1 MINYSWIVI
10 VSLSASTLFV
20 LDWAMRRTR
29 RGFCK
34 RNTAAQLR
42 RGAAHINKVAVT
54 VNIHVMQGAISRLL
68 LEEAAR
74 MLERAVALEPKHRST
89 QAALRECNAMRAAID
104 ATKPDFSSFIVA
116 AAPCLDSELL
126 LLEAKMHLTEA
137 SRLLGGMEKR
147 GLLSTSRHQVTITAL
162 QDAQCA
168 LDLHLSMMQ
177 AMQSIKMDSVV
188 GVDLDGHRDFCSENL
203 NYS

>member
-1 MINYSWIVI
+1 MINYSWVLIVA
-10 VSLSASTLFV
+10 LSAATFLI
-20 LDWAMRRTR
+20 LDGAMRRIR

-34 RNTAAQLR
+34 RSTAAQLR
-42 RGAAHINKVAVT
+42 RGATHIKKVAVT
-54 VNIHVMQGAISRLL
+54 VNIHIMQGAISRLL
-68 LEEAAR
+68 LQEAAR
-74 MLERAVALEPKHRST
+74 MLECALELEPKHLST
-89 QAALRECNAMRAAID
+89 HAALRECNAIRAAID

-147 GLLSTSRHQVTITAL
+147 GLLTTSRHQVIITAL
-162 QDAQCA
+162 QDAQCS
-168 LDLHLSMMQ
+168 LDLHLGMKQ
-177 AMQSIKMDSVV
+177 AMQSLKIDSAA
-188 GVDLDGHRDFCSENL
+188 GFDPDGRRNFRSENL